1 MTTVNEINQIYC
13 NESIIVNQIN
23 MTSLLFIDNKAVS
36 KSRYSIVDNFIN
48 LLDPA
53 ENNICLYQHKGSSN
67 YYEYNVS
74 LKSGNT
80 VISGRDVNGN
90 ILKLLNQ
97 NNAKNYMMVF
107 VDGYKLLPSQFEI
120 DTTANSVTILN
131 TYTQKEKYTV
141 IIYISTSLQYLG
153 EIENDPTWNY
163 NTHSFTLDDYTYLR
177 YLFFKNGELITRDY
191 IHKTKDIVT
200 INVDIREHVDIIEY
214 YRLPI
219 DTENVLFYADPGYF
233 SYGPEDISGLPVPEI
248 YDAEVN
254 FQSIVRLA
262 IDDVRPGFFIREKDG
277 NGCLML
283 TGDDF
288 ETQTAY
294 CTIVVPFSKDSYSK
308 SEYFIQ
314 VPDARSI
321 LYYISEYDLKRM
333 LMPEIL
339 GSFQKLLLNETYDS
353 IQRLKNTRSINKVSS
368 SQIGNLMNF
377 MGLTLNSTNLEL
389 DKKHAILEE
398 LTNFYKVV
406 GTRESY
412 NFYNTLTNNAKI
424 VGLNQLFTPIK
435 DINDIADPVQ
445 RYVDFRT
452 AEELGAKTYKRYDY
466 PFHDLGQVDELAR
479 ITDSFTNQPRYE
491 GILNYFGY
499 ETVGSPTITEKNI
512 LTNLTLTDY
521 LHVLNIPKLENKD
534 WEINVKFKATEL
546 NVSST
551 IFQMFNEF
559 VTEKSVDICLYI
571 DSDNTL
577 YFDVPKTDGSDD
589 IIKLSL
595 LTIVQNRKYY
605 IKIKRVNDTISVSYS
620 YNGIKYYNITN
631 DNLPY
636 QLPTDF
642 EMMSCQSGYIGIS
655 HRAITDVMVAP
666 FHGNIYLGDMNIYV
680 DNSLYWEPV
689 NKHRLPVL
697 ASPRKVVYA
706 IEVNELTPE
715 YADLPHIINEATGQ
729 ICVVITDD
737 MVVPI
742 NRYIISPTAGPNE
755 PSIDFGTLPPVGS
768 HTDNATSWYDFG
780 LVSDVIKGKWVE
792 WTVWDRP
799 TNWYPTNHVDVD
811 VQIPPYVEYETFM
824 TEFRNTFYNI
834 ASAVL
839 YIHSI
844 IEVYTFG
851 KDDPYNTGNEDEA
864 IGGGA
869 NFDMLSSPTY
879 YTLEYTF
886 TNDPARQD
894 YRG

>member
-1 MTTVNEINQIYC
+1 MAIVNEINQIYC
-13 NESIIVNQIN
+13 NESITVNQIN
-23 MTSLLFIDNKAVS
+23 MTSLLFIDNKVVS

-48 LLDPA
+48 LLDAA
-53 ENNICLYQHKGSSN
+53 ENTICLYQHKGSSN
-67 YYEYNVS
+67 YYEYKIN
-74 LKSGNT
+74 LKNSNT
-80 VISGRDVNGN
+80 IISGKDVNGN
-90 ILKLLNQ
+90 ILKIV
-97 NNAKNYMMVF
+97 NNKNNLMVF

-120 DTTANSVTILN
+120 NSETNSIKILN
-131 TYTQKEKYTV
+131 SYVEKEIYTV
-141 IIYISTSLQYLG
+141 IIYISDSLQYLG
-153 EIENDPTWNY
+153 KIEDDLTWKY
-163 NTHSFTLDDYTYLR
+163 DTHSFTLDDYTYLR

-191 IHKTKDIVT
+191 IHKINDIVT
-200 INVDIREHVDIIEY
+200 INVDIRENIDIIEY

-248 YDAEVN
+248 HDAEVI

-277 NGCLML
+277 DGCLLL
-283 TGDDF
+283 TGEDF
-288 ETQTAY
+288 ETKVAY
-294 CTIVVPFSKDSYSK
+294 CTTIVPFSKTSYTK
-308 SEYFIQ
+308 SDYFIQ
-314 VPDARSI
+314 VPNARSI
-321 LYYISEYDLKRM
+321 LKYISEYDLKRM
-333 LMPEIL
+333 FMPEVL

-377 MGLTLNSTNLEL
+377 MGLTLNLTNLEL

-424 VGLNQLFTPIK
+424 VGLTQLFTPIK
-435 DINDIADPVQ
+435 DINNTGDPVQ

-466 PFHDLGQVDELAR
+466 PLMDLGQVDELATV
-479 ITDSFTNQPRYE
+479 TDSFTNQPRDE
-491 GILNYFGY
+491 GILNYHGY
-499 ETVGSPTITEKNI
+499 EIVGTPTINENNI
-512 LTNLTLTDY
+512 LSDLTLENY
-521 LHVLNIPKLENKD
+521 IQVLNVPKLENKD
-534 WEINVKFKATEL
+534 WEINVRFKRTEA

-559 VTEKSVDICLYI
+559 VTERTIDICLYI
-571 DSDNTL
+571 NPDNTL
-577 YFDVPKTDGSDD
+577 HLDIAKTDGSGDLTKLLLLD
-589 IIKLSL
+589 IVENK
-595 LTIVQNRKYY
+595 NYY
-605 IKIKRVNDTISVSYS
+605 IKIKRIADTIYASYS
-620 YNGIKYYNITN
+620 NNGIEYYDITN
-631 DNLPY
+631 ETLPC
-636 QLPTDF
+636 QLPTNF
-642 EMMSCQSGYIGIS
+642 EMMNCQSIYIGIS
-655 HRAITDVMVAP
+655 RRALDNEMAAP
-666 FHGNIYLGDMNIYV
+666 FKGEIYLNDTNIYV
-680 DNSLYWEPV
+680 NNSLYWEAT
-689 NKHRLPVL
+689 NKDRLPVL
-697 ASPRKVVYA
+697 KSPREITYA
-706 IEVNELTPE
+706 IEVEEITPE
-715 YADLPHIINEATGQ
+715 YEKLPHFINEVTGKK
-729 ICVVITDD
+729 CVVITENVDT
-737 MVVPI
+737 PI
-742 NRYIISPTAGPNE
+742 NEYIIPPTPGPNK
-755 PSIDFGTLPPVGS
+755 PSIDLGYVYEE
-768 HTDNATSWYDFG
+768 ATSFYDFG
-780 LVSDVIKGKWVE
+780 LVTDIIKGKWVE

-844 IEVYTFG
+844 VEVYTFG

>member
-13 NESIIVNQIN
+13 NESITVNQIN
-23 MTSLLFIDNKAVS
+23 MTSLLFIDNKVVS
-36 KSRYSIVDNFIN
+36 RSRYSVIDNFIN
-48 LLDPA
+48 LLDAA
-53 ENNICLYQHKGSSN
+53 ENTICLYQHRGSSN
-67 YYEYNVS
+67 YYEYKVN
-74 LKSGNT
+74 LKNENT
-80 VISGRDVNGN
+80 IISGKDVNGN
-90 ILKLLNQ
+90 SLTHLVNKDYIL
-97 NNAKNYMMVF
+97 VF
-107 VDGYKLLPSQFEI
+107 IDGYKILPSQFEI
-120 DTTANSVTILN
+120 DSNTNSITILN
-131 TYTQKEKYTV
+131 SYIGKENYTV
-141 IIYISTSLQYLG
+141 IIYVSDNLQYLG
-153 EIENDPTWNY
+153 KVEDELTWNY
-163 NTHSFTLDDYTYLR
+163 ETHSFELDDYTYLR

-191 IHKTKDIVT
+191 IHKINDDVT
-200 INVDIREHVDIIEY
+200 INVDIRENIDIIEY

-233 SYGPEDISGLPVPEI
+233 SYGPEDVSGLPVPEI
-248 YDAEVN
+248 HNAEVN

-277 NGCLML
+277 EGCLIL
-283 TGDDF
+283 TGNNF
-288 ETQTAY
+288 ETKIAY
-294 CTIVVPFSKDSYSK
+294 CITIVPFSKVAYNK
-308 SEYFIQ
+308 YEYFIQ

-321 LYYISEYDLKRM
+321 LKYISEYDLKRM
-333 LMPEIL
+333 FMPEIL

-353 IQRLKNTRSINKVSS
+353 IQRLKNTRSINNVSS

-377 MGLTLNSTNLEL
+377 MGLTLNLTNLEL

-412 NFYNTLTNNAKI
+412 NFYNALTNNAKI
-424 VGLNQLFTPIK
+424 VGLTQLFTPIK
-435 DINDIADPVQ
+435 DINGISDPVQ

-466 PFHDLGQVDELAR
+466 PLTDLGQVDELASV
-479 ITDSFTNQPRYE
+479 TDSFTNQPRDE
-491 GILNYFGY
+491 GLLNYNGY
-499 ETVGSPTITEKNI
+499 EIIGTPTISENNV
-512 LTNLTLTDY
+512 LSNLALTDY
-521 LHVLNIPKLENKD
+521 LQILNVPKLENKD
-534 WEINVKFKATEL
+534 WEINTRFTVTES
-546 NVSST
+546 NISST

-559 VTEKSVDICLYI
+559 VAQNSIDICLYI
-571 DSDNTL
+571 NPDNTL
-577 YFDVPKTDGSDD
+577 HFDIPKTDGSGDLTKLLLLEV
-589 IIKLSL
+589 IKDK
-595 LTIVQNRKYY
+595 NYY
-605 IKIKRVNDTISVSYS
+605 IKIKRIGDTIYASYS
-620 YNGIKYYNITN
+620 VNGIEYQDIINET
-631 DNLPY
+631 LPY

-642 EMMSCQSGYIGIS
+642 EMMSCQTGYIGIS
-655 HRAITDVMVAP
+655 RRAIDDTTAAP
-666 FHGNIYLGDMNIYV
+666 FHGNIYLDDVNIYV
-680 DNSLYWEPV
+680 DNSLYWDAT
-689 NKHRLPVL
+689 NKDRLPVL
-697 ASPRKVVYA
+697 ESPREITYA
-706 IEVNELTPE
+706 IEVEEITPE
-715 YADLPHIINEATGQ
+715 YEKLPHFINESTGKK
-729 ICVVITDD
+729 CVVITETIETP
-737 MVVPI
+737 V
-742 NRYIISPTAGPNE
+742 NNYIIPPTPGPNK
-755 PSIDFGTLPPVGS
+755 PSIDFGYVYE
-768 HTDNATSWYDFG
+768 NATSFYDFG
-780 LVSDVIKGKWVE
+780 LVTDIIKGKWVE